1 MPRVSVARVHPGA
14 GVVAVRRDSHCAHIR
29 CAMPQDS
36 ESKAYNFAAIWLAL
50 LVIAF
55 GIGGSMVLL
64 RVSVV

>member
-1 MPRVSVARVHPGA
+1 M
-14 GVVAVRRDSHCAHIR
+14 RRDSHCAHIR